1 MTKDIKHIW
10 FDLDGTLTIHT
21 PEFHKAH
28 NELRYKTYAEV
39 VKKPITKELELEY
52 ENLYKKFGS
61 NSAVFRSLGLP
72 SDYWQKYFN
81 TLDEVKFY
89 KPEPQVYETLQKLK
103 EIIPISIFTNVKP
116 EKNLR
121 TLTAIGVKL
130 EWFTYILTGDDIKER
145 KPALDGFHAMIE
157 KSKLLP
163 EQILYVGDRID
174 VDIKPAKLAGMK
186 TCLLWKKSDEADYSF
201 DNFEDILGIF
211 KDSKV
216 L

>member
-1 MTKDIKHIW
+1 MIKDIKHIW

-52 ENLYKKFGS
+52 ENLYKNFGS

-103 EIIPISIFTNVKP
+103 EINSNIYFYQ
-116 EKNLR
+116 R
-121 TLTAIGVKL
+121 
-130 EWFTYILTGDDIKER
+130 
-145 KPALDGFHAMIE
+145 
-157 KSKLLP
+157 
-163 EQILYVGDRID
+163 
-174 VDIKPAKLAGMK
+174 
-186 TCLLWKKSDEADYSF
+186 
-201 DNFEDILGIF
+201 
-211 KDSKV
+211 
-216 L
+216 